1 MQKIKVLVVDD
12 SALMRKILETL
23 LGLDPVIDV
32 VGSAIDPFEARIKIK
47 ELRPDVLTLDVE
59 MPGMNGLSFLDNLMR
74 LRPMPVVMVSTLTS
88 QGAPVTLKSL
98 ELGAFDF
105 IAKPT
110 DKSTQSLSHFGHELC
125 SKIKLANSANLRI
138 SGGVVTSQ
146 IMSRPVQED
155 RLIAIGASTGGT
167 EALRE
172 LLTPLTP
179 PFPPIVVTQHI
190 PKHFSG
196 AFAKRL
202 NEHCRL
208 TVVEVCRDHVIEA
221 NHVYIAPGDQ
231 HLKIDKSKAG
241 FICKLWDG
249 PAVNRHKPSVDVLFD
264 SVSKT
269 FADKAIGIILTGMGK
284 DGAEGLL
291 SMRNAGARTI
301 AQDEASSVVWGMPGT
316 AVRVDAAIDI
326 LSLPL
331 IAPKIAR
338 LVQKEATKIKR
349 KSYDTI

>member
-23 LGLDPVIDV
+23 LSLDPLIDV
-32 VGSAIDPFEARIKIK
+32 VGSAIDPFEAREKIK
-47 ELRPDVLTLDVE
+47 KLQPDVLTLDVE

-88 QGAPVTLKSL
+88 QGAPVTLKAL

-110 DKSTQSLSHFGHELC
+110 DNSSQSLSYFGEDLC
-125 SKIKLANSANLRI
+125 AKVKSASNANLRSI
-138 SGGVVTSQ
+138 REPVLPQ
-146 IMSRPVQED
+146 LISRPVQED
-155 RLIAIGASTGGT
+155 KLIAIGASTGGT

-202 NEHCRL
+202 NDNCRL
-208 TVVEVCRDHVIEA
+208 TVIEVNSEQVIEL
-221 NHVYIAPGDQ
+221 NHVYIAPGDK
-231 HLKIDKSKAG
+231 HLKVHKLG
-241 FICKLWDG
+241 TRFICQLCDG
-249 PAVNRHKPSVDVLFD
+249 PAVNRHKPSVDVLLE
-264 SVSKT
+264 SV
-269 FADKAIGIILTGMGK
+269 AAVYGDKAIGVMLTGMGK

-291 SMRNAGARTI
+291 TMRKTGALTI
-301 AQDEASSVVWGMPGT
+301 AQDEASSVVWGMPGA
-316 AVRVDAAIDI
+316 AVKLGAAIDI

-331 IAPKIAR
+331 IAPKLAT
-338 LVQKEATKIKR
+338 LVQKKVNKIKR
-349 KSYDTI
+349 KSYDPI